1 VVANLERMI
10 VTADPGPVGSP
21 TSKDAAGFLATS
33 ALRYEG
39 SAGESSETTLPA
51 LEGLAPVV
59 GRVIERGDVLRFY
72 VYPQLDAELTWG
84 ATHVSIDLVF
94 KDGSRLSELDPRDQ
108 YGTAATAA
116 GIGEGKILYADQWN
130 DVQVALDIAVGRTIA
145 EVLLMA
151 AIPDGVDE
159 QPEDAL
165 VADPAAGPAVN
176 LLDIDLERSDPSGTV
191 QAHADPTLGAS
202 QIASWDLGDETDL
215 EDDPEEAQAPA
226 DDAGPTARDDADIAT
241 TEEGAPTAH
250 DGPAAPKT
258 APESA
263 EDTAAESASA
273 TADAAEETAGDA
285 APSEPAAPVELIGWI
300 DGPYVG
306 PLPAD
311 PSREDYV
318 AWVDTRRGTYA
329 SGDFSRGN
337 NLPLTAVPNGFA
349 FFTPVTDARTRRWL
363 YEYHRRN
370 GEDNRPRLQGLA
382 ISHQPSPWMGDRNQF
397 VLMPMQGDSPVATP
411 AARAL
416 GFDHAQETARP
427 DLYEV
432 ALDGGTALRLAPTD
446 HGAVCEIDYSA
457 QGGTPH
463 LLLEGV
469 DEHSRIDAAGAVF
482 DGTMRAWVDSGL
494 AEGYERA
501 DGATRMFVVA
511 EVDPAPISVAAAQGE
526 STGSVL
532 TFAEGT
538 QHVTVRLVTS
548 FIGVEQGRRTFA
560 QEVQGRSL
568 EQVREDAHAAWT
580 ERLRVI
586 EPGTATPAQ
595 RRTLYG
601 NLYRLNL
608 YPNSQWENAG
618 TLQRVSP
625 MHASPVRPPKGDA
638 TDSRTNAQVLPGTL
652 HVNNGF
658 WDTYRTAWPA
668 YALLYPEVA
677 AEIADGFVQ
686 QYREGGWIARWSSPG
701 YADCMTGT
709 SSDVAFADLA
719 VKGVAL
725 PDPVAAYES
734 GLRNATVTPPMTEVG
749 RRGNERA
756 VFTGYVDTDTE
767 ESVSWALEAH
777 INDFG
782 LAAQAELLAAS
793 AEDVQHAAQLREEAA
808 YLRARSVNYPLLFD
822 PAIHF
827 FQGRRADGAFA
838 QSPEEFDPR
847 AWGGDFT
854 ETDGW
859 NFAFHVPHDGEG
871 LAALYGGRQFLRA
884 KLDEFFSTPERADLK
899 GTYGHVIHEM
909 DEARAVRMGQFGVSN
924 QPSHHIPFLYHHA
937 GAPEIASQ
945 VVREVHRR
953 LFVGEQIGQ
962 GYPGDEDN
970 GEMSAWWLL
979 TALGLYPLQLGTG
992 RYHLVAPLFDHAH
1005 VKPLGGEPFTVIA
1018 ESRDAGADCI
1028 VGMTLDET
1036 EHRDAWIDHEDLHG
1050 RLHIALGSRAD
1061 AEASDWGAVP
1071 PSATPVGHHPQPLRD
1086 LFGADP
1092 SDPLR
1097 DDDSRTEQAWDASS
1111 VVIDLPELG
1120 EPLVTRFLTLTS
1132 SAETGGDPIAW
1143 RLEGSQDG
1151 ESWEL
1156 LDERTDQSFRWRRQ
1170 TRPFQIPSPRG
1181 FTHHRLV
1188 ITTAQ
1193 GPLRLAEL
1201 ELLA

>member
-1 VVANLERMI
+1 MI

-165 VADPAAGPAVN
+165 VADPAAAGPAVN

-215 EDDPEEAQAPA
+215 EDDPDEAQDPA
-226 DDAGPTARDDADIAT
+226 DDAGLTARDDADIAT

-273 TADAAEETAGDA
+273 TASTTADTAEETAGDA

-311 PSREDYV
+311 PPREDYV

-370 GEDNRPRLQGLA
+370 SEDNRPRLQGLA

-397 VLMPMQGDSPVATP
+397 VLMPMQGDSPDATP

-432 ALDGGTALRLAPTD
+432 ALDGGTELRLAPTD

-652 HVNNGF
+652 YVNNGF

-937 GAPEIASQ
+937 GAPEITSQ

-1086 LFGADP
+1086 LFAADP

-1151 ESWEL
+1151 ESWDL

>member
-1 VVANLERMI
+1 MI

-21 TSKDAAGFLATS
+21 TSKDSAGFLATS
-33 ALRYEG
+33 ALRYTVG
-39 SAGESSETTLPA
+39 TGEAAELP
-51 LEGLAPVV
+51 LPELADAPSPV
-59 GRVIERGDVLRFY
+59 GRTIAAGDVLRFFLF
-72 VYPQLDAELTWG
+72 PELDAGQTWG
-84 ATHVSIDLVF
+84 ATHVSLDLVLT
-94 KDGSRLSELDPRDQ
+94 DGSRLSEFEPRDQ
-108 YGTAATAA
+108 YGTTATAR
-116 GIGEGKILYADQWN
+116 GLGEGKILYADQWN
-130 DVQVALDIAVGRTIA
+130 DVQVPLDAAVGRTIA
-145 EVLLMA
+145 EVLL
-151 AIPDGVDE
+151 
-159 QPEDAL
+159 
-165 VADPAAGPAVN
+165 VADVPAGSDADAPDSSDPDAEEQSAEEGPTVHHYPGLEDPLPDDASGDAGHLTLATQVN
-176 LLDIDLERSDPSGTV
+176 LAAHEDLEEDIDV
-191 QAHADPTLGAS
+191 
-202 QIASWDLGDETDL
+202 
-215 EDDPEEAQAPA
+215 EEL
-226 DDAGPTARDDADIAT
+226 DAG
-241 TEEGAPTAH
+241 AH
-250 DGPAAPKT
+250 
-258 APESA
+258 EA
-263 EDTAAESASA
+263 ETAAA
-273 TADAAEETAGDA
+273 TAADNEADVEEQNGPT
-285 APSEPAAPVELIGWI
+285 EPVEFVGWV
-300 DGPYVG
+300 DGPYLG

-311 PSREDYV
+311 PSREDPV

-370 GEDNRPRLQGLA
+370 GEDNRPRLQGMA

-397 VLMPMQGDSPVATP
+397 VLMPLQGESPDATP

-416 GFDHAQETARP
+416 GFDHAEETARP

-432 ALDGGTALRLAPTD
+432 ALDGGTSLRLAPTD
-446 HGAVCEIDYSA
+446 HGAICEIDFTA
-457 QGGTPH
+457 DAGTPH

-469 DEHSRIDAAGAVF
+469 DENNRIDAAGAVF
-482 DGTMRAWVDSGL
+482 DGRLRAWVDSGL
-494 AEGYERA
+494 TEGYARA
-501 DGATRMFVVA
+501 DGATRMFVLA
-511 EVDPAPISVAAAQGE
+511 EVDPAPLSVAGAQGD

-538 QHVTVRLVTS
+538 ERVTVRLVTS
-548 FIGVEQGRRTFA
+548 FIGLDQGQRTFA
-560 QEVQGRSL
+560 QEVERRSFS
-568 EQVREDAHAAWT
+568 QVREAAHGAWT

-586 EPGTATPAQ
+586 EPGTATAPQ
-595 RRTLYG
+595 LRTLYG

-618 TLQRVSP
+618 TATRPEPV
-625 MHASPVRPPKGDA
+625 HASPVRPTKGRA
-638 TDSRTNAQVLPGTL
+638 TDTRTNAQVLPGAI

-668 YALLYPEVA
+668 YALLYPELA
-677 AEIADGFVQ
+677 AELADGFVQ

-709 SSDVAFADLA
+709 SSDIAFADLA

-725 PDPVAAYES
+725 PDPLGAYES
-734 GLRNATVTPPMTEVG
+734 GLRNATVAPEQTEVG

-756 VFTGYVDTDTE
+756 VFTGYVDTDTS
-767 ESVSWALEAH
+767 ESVSWTLEAH

-782 LAAQAELLAAS
+782 LAAQAELLADAT
-793 AEDVQHAAQLREEAA
+793 EDEQHAAQLREEAA
-808 YLRARSVNYPLLFD
+808 YLRARSANYLLLFD
-822 PAIHF
+822 HGVGF

-847 AWGGDFT
+847 VWGGDFT

-871 LAALYGGRQFLRA
+871 LASLYGGREFLRA
-884 KLDEFFSTPERADLK
+884 KLDEFFATPERADLQ

-924 QPSHHIPFLYHHA
+924 QPSHHIPFLFHHA
-937 GAPEIASQ
+937 GAPQSASQ

-992 RYHLVAPLFDHAH
+992 RYHLVAPLFDHVH
-1005 VKPLGGEPFTVIA
+1005 VKPLGGEPFTVVA
-1018 ESRDAGADCI
+1018 ETRGDGDDDCI
-1028 VGMTLDET
+1028 TGYTRDGA
-1036 EHRDAWIDHEDLHG
+1036 EHRGAWIDHEDLRG
-1050 RLHIALGSRAD
+1050 RLHARLGSRAD
-1061 AEASDWGAVP
+1061 AEATAWGVVP
-1071 PSATPVGHHPQPLRD
+1071 PSATPTGHYPHPLRD
-1086 LFGADP
+1086 LFRTDP
-1092 SDPLR
+1092 SNPLQ
-1097 DDDSRTEQAWDASS
+1097 DDDSRTEQTWPGSS
-1111 VVIDLPELG
+1111 ATIDLPELG
-1120 EPLVTRFLTLTS
+1120 EPLAARFLTLTS
-1132 SAETGGDPIAW
+1132 SAEEGGDPIAW

-1151 ESWEL
+1151 ETWEL
-1156 LDERTDQSFRWRRQ
+1156 LDERSTQSFRWRRQ
-1170 TRPFQIPSPRG
+1170 TRPFQIPAPRG

-1193 GPLRLAEL
+1193 GPLRLAEI